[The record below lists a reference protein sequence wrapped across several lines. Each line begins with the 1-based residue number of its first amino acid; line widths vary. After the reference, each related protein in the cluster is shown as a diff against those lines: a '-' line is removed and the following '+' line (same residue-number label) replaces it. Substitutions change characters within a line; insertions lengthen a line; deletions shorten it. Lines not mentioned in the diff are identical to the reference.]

1 MFSSG
6 SFFGLGGSVQP
17 REPEPYGGQKVCPVT
32 GAKLGSMGPVIP
44 VETSI
49 GAKQPSLLGKMFGR
63 KPTPGVAI
71 YVCCQDCVAKVKN
84 DPVTYVVSVIAE
96 RGGYSTAEA
105 AARSR
110 DGMAR
115 K

>member
-1 MFSSG
+1 
-6 SFFGLGGSVQP
+6 VT
-17 REPEPYGGQKVCPVT
+17 QKYLQ
-32 GAKLGSMGPVIP
+32 AR
-44 VETSI
+44 I

-71 YVCCQDCVAKVKN
+71 YVCCQDCVAKVKS

-96 RGGYSTAEA
+96 RGASSTTA
-105 AARSR
+105 AAVRA
-110 DGMAR
+110 GEATVR